1 MRVSQKVIDMIKE
14 FEGLSLDAYR
24 CAAGVWTIGYGH
36 TAGVEPGMRISLLD
50 AENLLRQ
57 DLDKFEKHVAKF
69 TMYDFS
75 QNQFD
80 ALVSFAFNIGNI
92 NQLTNAGKR
101 TIAQIEKHWTSY
113 VHAGGQVMPGLVR
126 RRKKELELFKT
137 PVDDLVEHSALI
149 VDGVEY
155 EVERIL
161 YGGVNFVKVR
171 DIATVLGYAVSNQGS
186 VAVLSHKN

>member
-1 MRVSQKVIDMIKE
+1 MKVSQKGIDMIKE
-14 FEGLSLDAYR
+14 FEGLSLDAYQ
-24 CAAGVWTIGYGH
+24 CNAGVWTIGYGH
-36 TAGVEPGMRISLLD
+36 TSGVGEGMRISLLE

-57 DLDKFEKHVAKF
+57 DLDRFEKHVSKF
-69 TMYDFS
+69 TMYDFN

-101 TIAQIEKHWTSY
+101 SISQIEKHWTAY
-113 VHAGGQVMPGLVR
+113 VHAGGQVLHGLVR
-126 RRKKELELFKT
+126 RRKKELELFQT
-137 PVDDLVEHSALI
+137 PVDGLVERSALI

-161 YGGVNFVKVR
+161 YDGVNFVKVR
-171 DIATVLGYAVSNQGS
+171 DIAKVLGYAVSNQGS
-186 VAVLSHKN
+186 MAVLDRV

>member
-1 MRVSQKVIDMIKE
+1 MKISQKGIDMIKE

-36 TAGVEPGMRISLLD
+36 TAGVEASMRISLLE

-69 TMYDFS
+69 TMYDFN

-80 ALVSFAFNIGNI
+80 ALVSFAFNVGNI

-101 TIAQIEKHWTSY
+101 TIAQIEKHWCAY
-113 VHAGGQVMPGLVR
+113 NKVGGQVMPGLVR
-126 RRKKELELFKT
+126 RREKELALFCT
-137 PVDDLVEHSALI
+137 SVDGLVERSVLI

-155 EVERIL
+155 EIERIL
-161 YGGVNFVKVR
+161 YDGVNFIKIR
-171 DIATVLGYAVSNQGS
+171 DVAKVLGYAVSNQGS